1 MVLAHISPIFM
12 GPNLSLVSTSLYR
25 YHKRFCSDS
34 KIIYS
39 WCTQNCQLTEYPDIQ
54 AGFLEKCWWS
64 QPINCISHMC
74 REGLRLSST
83 HFCTSINLDQ
93 DLEVWKHCVD
103 RLSSGGRQGACRGNY
118 HPHTGQV
125 ITSRSLENVV
135 CKVNWLNVA
144 EYHTTDKMA
153 GKWLRFVMTLSGL
166 WSLMACR
173 ALSPETNKY
182 YNHVWH
188 ILYKPENS
196 VLLINIRE
204 NLLMRASMGLRN
216 PPRWNMVLSWRFFFL
231 VEKTD

>member
-1 MVLAHISPIFM
+1 
-12 GPNLSLVSTSLYR
+12 
-25 YHKRFCSDS
+25 
-34 KIIYS
+34 
-39 WCTQNCQLTEYPDIQ
+39 
-54 AGFLEKCWWS
+54 
-64 QPINCISHMC
+64 MC

-93 DLEVWKHCVD
+93 DFEVWKHCVD

-135 CKVNWLNVA
+135 CKLNWFNVA

-173 ALSPETNKY
+173 ALSPETN
-182 YNHVWH
+182 
-188 ILYKPENS
+188 LYHNIWNTIFKPENS
-196 VLLINIRE
+196 VLFMNIRE
-204 NLLMRASMGLRN
+204 NFLMRASMGLRN

-231 VEKTD
+231 VVRNRLNIWHHCPTIKPSYLGGTVLLLWGLIMARRSFCVCKTPFGFP